1 MFRIWNKYWKK
12 TTLSICCFWLWMCA
26 CRVILLQFC
35 ISTRLHQYIEKK
47 WIYSIDYKQQVD
59 ERDFIFLIN
68 KFRFF
73 STKWFYL
80 ELIYFTWID
89 VIHSGKKKRKK
100 KSFHTSA
107 SYNLMFMFL
116 VKYYIRFGLP
126 SILFGMFCSSN
137 SYRLINSLFFFL
149 KKINLNYKSVLA
161 FWSNSSSTCV
171 LLGFFIL
178 KNFMSFIIH
187 A

>member
-73 STKWFYL
+73 TTKWNFYL
-80 ELIYFTWID
+80 ELIYFTWIY
-89 VIHSGKKKRKK
+89 VIHSGKKKNVERKV
-100 KSFHTSA
+100 FTRALAIINHDDYVFGEILHTLWS
-107 SYNLMFMFL
+107 SVDFVWN
-116 VKYYIRFGLP
+116 V
-126 SILFGMFCSSN
+126 LF
-137 SYRLINSLFFFL
+137 
-149 KKINLNYKSVLA
+149 VE
-161 FWSNSSSTCV
+161 
-171 LLGFFIL
+171 FI
-178 KNFMSFIIH
+178 
-187 A
+187 

>member
-73 STKWFYL
+73 TTKWNFYL

-89 VIHSGKKKRKK
+89 VIHSGKKKRRK

-107 SYNLMFMFL
+107 SYNQSWCLCFWWNTTYAL
-116 VKYYIRFGLP
+116 VFRRFCLEC
-126 SILFGMFCSSN
+126 FV
-137 SYRLINSLFFFL
+137 RR
-149 KKINLNYKSVLA
+149 
-161 FWSNSSSTCV
+161 
-171 LLGFFIL
+171 
-178 KNFMSFIIH
+178 IH
-187 A
+187 ID